1 MATRRSSRT
10 LRFRAIYGTMPLS
23 ELRTFHPKVHRRPAS
38 LSRWDSLRQRMSSRR
53 AQRRD
58 SETLPIWFSKGRSH
72 LLSLPVGRPAGRKAH
87 NGWVVLQ
94 SSSSASSLLH
104 SPRKQLVSQVKV
116 QASNVFLVTQRK
128 MLVCMVTQVASS
140 NIEIEAKSLKVPGIT
155 LVTQI

>member
-10 LRFRAIYGTMPLS
+10 LRFWAIYGTMPLS

-53 AQRRD
+53 AQWRD

-104 SPRKQLVSQVKV
+104 SPRKQLVSQVQV
-116 QASNVFLVTQRK
+116 QASNVFLGTQRK
-128 MLVCMVTQVASS
+128 KLVCMVTQVASS
-140 NIEIEAKSLKVPGIT
+140 NIEIVAKSLKVPGIV

>member
-53 AQRRD
+53 AQWRD

-94 SSSSASSLLH
+94 SSSLLH
-104 SPRKQLVSQVKV
+104 SPRKQLVSQVQV
-116 QASNVFLVTQRK
+116 QASNVFLGTQRK
-128 MLVCMVTQVASS
+128 KLVCMVTQVASS